1 MGDGRTAAVE
11 GYFVSEDRLVFVRFS
26 DVRPA
31 GRSVV
36 LAEAPT
42 RDVDPA
48 SGEPESVT
56 PSRSDVTV
64 IASYDGND
72 ELVEVEILGV
82 PNRRP
87 ADPRS

>member
-11 GYFVSEDRLVFVRFS
+11 GYFVSDDRLVFVRFS
-26 DVRPA
+26 HVRSA

-36 LAEAPT
+36 LAEPPV
-42 RDVDPA
+42 VDRV
-48 SGEPESVT
+48 SGEPGSLT

-87 ADPRS
+87 TDPPS

>member
-11 GYFVSEDRLVFVRFS
+11 GYVVSEDQLVFVRFNGGP
-26 DVRPA
+26 PA
-31 GRSVV
+31 GRSVF
-36 LAEAPT
+36 LAEPPT

-48 SGEPESVT
+48 SGEPGPAT
-56 PSRSDVTV
+56 QSRSDVTV

-87 ADPRS
+87 ADRRS